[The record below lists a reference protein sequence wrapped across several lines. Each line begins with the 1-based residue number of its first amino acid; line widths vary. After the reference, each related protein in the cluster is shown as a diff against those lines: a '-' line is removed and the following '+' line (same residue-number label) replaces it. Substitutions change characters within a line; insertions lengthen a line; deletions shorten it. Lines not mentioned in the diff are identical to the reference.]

1 MDDMDLTIPPRRHE
15 EPVEFDVTMPGKRD
29 RKPDGRFDIGDLIMR
44 RYKVLAELGQGGMG
58 VVYKCFDETAGIE
71 VALKALPPELS
82 SDLMAMED
90 IKDNFQLVAK
100 LVHQNI
106 AICKNLEKDNSNG
119 NYYLIMECCEGEDL
133 RRWLKRK
140 RKEGEITLEDVL
152 PIVKQV
158 ADALDYAHEMKI
170 IHRDIKP
177 GNIMIDQFGKIKV
190 LDFGLAA
197 QIHTSMTRVSMAYYG
212 TSGTGPYMAPEQW
225 EGRLQDA
232 KADQYALAVMTYE
245 MLAGHPPFESTDA
258 AVLREAVLKSSVPPL
273 ANVPKSA
280 EAAILRAMSKNP
292 AERFENCSD
301 FAAALGGKKIKAA
314 KIQKKG
320 GSGKW
325 IAAVLVIFLLGGV
338 IFYFSGKEEQKPTV
352 PPVPVETVVVPEKT
366 EEELD
371 VEYADLKTKAEEA
384 IENVKKANYD
394 KGQTF
399 GEYIEKVN
407 RNFKSA
413 NNAKKTK
420 TSIDFFKQTLSAAD
434 WLQKN
439 APLRE
444 EVKRLIDKINAE
456 KAVAEKYEPEKFASE
471 IWAKA
476 AEDLVEAEK
485 SFESGDFPVALRKMQ
500 HVLSNYQ
507 QATKAAQHNKAEDLL
522 KSARLFQDKNWQKVY
537 DFAEQA
543 YKIHPENQIAKNL
556 LDTAK
561 NKQTEINSLLKNAES
576 YCFHN
581 WQEVQNQAEK
591 VLKLESNNKQ
601 AQKLI
606 SLATQKQDEISE
618 LLKNANNSG
627 DKWED
632 VLKYAKDILKLESSN
647 KNGADLIAKANKG
660 MVNRALESARSFR
673 NKDWQKVYDYAVAAL
688 KIDSSNSEAQILK
701 QEAEN
706 NLKPKL
712 EIIATV
718 DGKQVP
724 AKVKFGNKTL
734 ETFNKTISGFTEN
747 RNYKG
752 SLTYKNGEV
761 EYAGEVKFTCDWRG
775 LKTLT
780 VALKKQETEEKNNKS
795 LFPVYGC
802 IIGETTR
809 YQLSQMGK
817 RGSDSNSDKYV
828 IINGVNFWYHNEPYF
843 NNMYLVHYN
852 KWPEKWTNECGFK
865 PSLSF
870 DEWFDLLQKQ
880 DYRVEIT
887 KYPSQKMYRGKKCF
901 SAKITAKSSTIHK
914 YKYKIRLDFDY
925 KVGNRSTRGT
935 LYSITINYLAE

>member
-1 MDDMDLTIPPRRHE
+1 
-15 EPVEFDVTMPGKRD
+15 
-29 RKPDGRFDIGDLIMR
+29 
-44 RYKVLAELGQGGMG
+44 
-58 VVYKCFDETAGIE
+58 
-71 VALKALPPELS
+71 
-82 SDLMAMED
+82 
-90 IKDNFQLVAK
+90 
-100 LVHQNI
+100 
-106 AICKNLEKDNSNG
+106 
-119 NYYLIMECCEGEDL
+119 
-133 RRWLKRK
+133 
-140 RKEGEITLEDVL
+140 

-225 EGRLQDA
+225 RGRAQGA
-232 KADQYALAVMTYE
+232 AADQYALAVMAYE
-245 MLAGHPPFESTDA
+245 MLTGHTPFESSDA
-258 AVLREAVLKSSVPPL
+258 AVLREAVLNDIPQEI
-273 ANVPKSA
+273 ADIPKTA
-280 EAAILRAMSKNP
+280 QDAVKRAMSKEP

-325 IAAVLVIFLLGGV
+325 IAAVILLAVLGAGGAGY
-338 IFYFSGKEEQKPTV
+338 YFFNKQQKEEQARL
-352 PPVPVETVVVPEKT
+352 VEARRIAAAQAEKERLAKLAAEQAEKERQAKLAAAQAEKERQAKLT
-366 EEELD
+366 EEQLDSENSALKVELT
-371 VEYADLKTKAEEA
+371 EKFAE
-384 IENVKKANYD
+384 IDRKNYD
-394 KGQTF
+394 TAQTF
-399 GEYIEKVN
+399 GEKTREMKTAFAVAQEAKLLSTAN
-407 RNFKSA
+407 REY
-413 NNAKKTK
+413 KKAQK
-420 TSIDFFKQTLSAAD
+420 LAD
-434 WLQKN
+434 WILTN
-439 APLRE
+439 GELRE
-444 EVKRLIDKINAE
+444 EAKKLKLQAE
-456 KAVAEKYEPEKFASE
+456 NNKGAAEKYEPQTYAKELYSSAGNTYNQAIKLYNEIKFAE
-471 IWAKA
+471 AKTLF
-476 AEDLVEAEK
+476 AESAK
-485 SFESGDFPVALRKMQ
+485 GFK
-500 HVLSNYQ
+500 
-507 QATKAAQHNKAEDLL
+507 KAENTAFDNKLQCLKDKAKEYEKESKWDKLKDLAEEIRPL
-522 KSARLFQDKNWQKVY
+522 NSALAKQFTTTAENELNKIAVEKELSAARKAKETGNWQSVC
-537 DFAEQA
+537 D
-543 YKIHPENQIAKNL
+543 H
-556 LDTAK
+556 
-561 NKQTEINSLLKNAES
+561 
-576 YCFHN
+576 
-581 WQEVQNQAEK
+581 
-591 VLKLESNNKQ
+591 
-601 AQKLI
+601 
-606 SLATQKQDEISE
+606 
-618 LLKNANNSG
+618 
-627 DKWED
+627 
-632 VLKYAKDILKLESSN
+632 
-647 KNGADLIAKANKG
+647 
-660 MVNRALESARSFR
+660 
-673 NKDWQKVYDYAVAAL
+673 AVAAL
-688 KIDSSNSEAQILK
+688 KIDSSNSEAQSLK

-734 ETFNKTISGFTEN
+734 KTFNKTISGFTEN